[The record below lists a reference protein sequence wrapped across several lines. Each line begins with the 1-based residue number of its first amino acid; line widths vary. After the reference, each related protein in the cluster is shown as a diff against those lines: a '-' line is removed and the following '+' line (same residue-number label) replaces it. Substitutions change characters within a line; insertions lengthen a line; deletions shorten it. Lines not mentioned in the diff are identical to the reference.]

1 MHLLNLPSETIS
13 LIFEFLGE
21 YDLTSLILAQSVCR
35 SLHEVVRR
43 ILFHQLGSV
52 HRGGDINPLLIQR
65 FNSLFD
71 TGELSRRGVPAT
83 DSDRN
88 QPFYRL
94 PWAACRCA
102 VYGGTSMQYA
112 QLEITPESGLTMGMF
127 YDLLASGQG
136 TLHRAT
142 REWLLQPGRR
152 LGSYDNWLLL
162 RDEHRYP
169 SRDSIMDIFVEDE
182 ASRHSA
188 VLFIKGHNGCKG
200 SSYMKRKMDSNEE
213 EDEDS
218 KPWKPCAIGG
228 IPIVLRSWQGV
239 GILITSPAG
248 ERTSNHFAGQQE
260 PGPFSNGLPEPVP
273 FITDGPEVT
282 APCDTALVAVLSGKE
297 YRHVPSTYNHE
308 TNMK

>member
-1 MHLLNLPSETIS
+1 
-13 LIFEFLGE
+13 
-21 YDLTSLILAQSVCR
+21 
-35 SLHEVVRR
+35 
-43 ILFHQLGSV
+43 
-52 HRGGDINPLLIQR
+52 
-65 FNSLFD
+65 
-71 TGELSRRGVPAT
+71 
-83 DSDRN
+83 
-88 QPFYRL
+88 
-94 PWAACRCA
+94 
-102 VYGGTSMQYA
+102 MQYA

-228 IPIVLRSWQGV
+228 IPIVLRSWQGC
-239 GILITSPAG
+239 SRAG
-248 ERTSNHFAGQQE
+248 
-260 PGPFSNGLPEPVP
+260 L
-273 FITDGPEVT
+273 
-282 APCDTALVAVLSGKE
+282 
-297 YRHVPSTYNHE
+297 
-308 TNMK
+308 